1 MATVHAAPMHGDGD
15 RRADG
20 KSLSTERGDEMHQM
34 TSQRT
39 TLEVSAR
46 CQDRYRSGRPDGWAA
61 GAGEPDGW
69 AAGAGEADGWAAG
82 PGEADRHKDDQ
93 LNRRQDGSPVEGPAE
108 REKSGAG
115 SRLRT
120 GR

>member
-1 MATVHAAPMHGDGD
+1 MHGDGD

-20 KSLSTERGDEMHQM
+20 KSLSTERGDEVHQM

-82 PGEADRHKDDQ
+82 PGEAD
-93 LNRRQDGSPVEGPAE
+93 GWAA
-108 REKSGAG
+108 GAG
-115 SRLRT
+115 EARRLG
-120 GR
+120 GRRR